1 MIIKKN
7 YQTKTFD
14 SRFELEI
21 KENTKSRKT
30 VLKTNRKAQRI
41 HLRLHEKTKFI

>member
-7 YQTKTFD
+7 DQSKTFD

-21 KENTKSRKT
+21 KADTKSRKA
-30 VLKTNRKAQRI
+30 VLTTNRKAQRI
-41 HLRLHEKTKFI
+41 HLHEKTKFI

>member
-7 YQTKTFD
+7 YQSKTFD

-21 KENTKSRKT
+21 KADTKSRKA
-30 VLKTNRKAQRI
+30 VLTTNRKGLFLPNKRAS
-41 HLRLHEKTKFI
+41 TN